1 MTVVTGSTWQVGI
14 GVWGLT
20 DPLIAEGLRQWLLHT
35 FSDMPKLFTMA
46 VAMRVACWKSLEA
59 PAMKGQLFEPIHA
72 PIKVSHYR
80 SVPNTCATATA
91 SILFTCTA
99 F

>member
-1 MTVVTGSTWQVGI
+1 MTVETGSTWQVGI
-14 GVWGLT
+14 EVGGLT
-20 DPLIAEGLRQWLLHT
+20 AEGSPQWLLRT

-72 PIKVSHYR
+72 PIKVT
-80 SVPNTCATATA
+80 VITALYPIHVQLQQPQYYSLA
-91 SILFTCTA
+91 QPSNL
-99 F
+99 